1 VDIVR
6 RAFPTLRDVLEN
18 KIDFA
23 ISPRK
28 DMYGGPLIS
37 ILDDAWAGMATWPPE
52 TMLVSVKEFPEDKA
66 RRECHTD
73 PKDNEERPLTLIILS
88 SRAQARKRMD
98 HALEDHRLDRVGVCR
113 YRPLGG
119 AAQKS
124 TVVYCRTELRHRAR
138 TTGDN
143 TGRYSSIRR
152 SPRSREMRSAWP
164 SGASRHRTGL
174 TEAIRLCYE
183 MPRMYNCA
191 DDTPSGSANIGEA
204 NRDRMRRRYGR
215 DCAIV

>member
-1 VDIVR
+1 MR
-6 RAFPTLRDVLEN
+6 
-18 KIDFA
+18 
-23 ISPRK
+23 
-28 DMYGGPLIS
+28 GGPLIS
-37 ILDDAWAGMATWPPE
+37 ILDDAWAGMATWAPE

-152 SPRSREMRSAWP
+152 SQCDIGRVIGRI
-164 SGASRHRTGL
+164 ASFCNNHLINHPNFNLMHLGEQNHLALGHNCEASKSFSKAGSLRTILFVG
-174 TEAIRLCYE
+174 
-183 MPRMYNCA
+183 M
-191 DDTPSGSANIGEA
+191 SS
-204 NRDRMRRRYGR
+204 
-215 DCAIV
+215 